1 VYGNNVPQ
9 SGTSIVMS
17 KSSGTGTLSG
27 TLTQST
33 DATGLAT
40 FGDLSIDVAG
50 TGKRLL
56 ATSTVG
62 SRESNDFVIT
72 MGAASQIV
80 FVQQPLNAVA
90 GASISPAVTIQL
102 RDAYNNNVPTA
113 GISITM
119 SLSSG
124 TGTLGGKKTE
134 VTDAAGIATF
144 TNLSVDLVGEK
155 KIKATWVDV
164 DTVESNT
171 FTITAGLA
179 TNFVFVSQPTNAVAG
194 VVIAPPVTVRLKDA
208 YGNNVLA
215 AGVAIGMS
223 LSTGAGV
230 LSGTTTK
237 PTDADGVATFSDL
250 WINLVGPKNL
260 SASGT
265 GYPTVESNGF
275 TITANAI
282 DHFTF
287 ATIGAQIAGTPFSIS
302 ITGLDVYGNTATGF
316 NGSVALTTSP
326 AGLITPTTS
335 NLFTSGLLT
344 QLVTITATGTGI
356 TILANGGSSS
366 NAFDVTASPHVYL
379 KADQALS
386 SSNILYPNTNW
397 NVTANDPGDWSYTG
411 SPVLSFYIVPEVGL
425 IFSSFDVTISWAG
438 TDLTYVGATAGN
450 VGGTNFS
457 ATLGSNQVT
466 IHNNAASGD
475 NPAIV
480 AGDYLAKVDLTIV
493 KPEYTTV
500 SVPTVTFARSGIGN
514 FTVTP
519 HGGEIKA
526 YLADVATATTDT
538 AGDGEVDFHDL
549 SLWSTSYWSGVPGY
563 GGPNNYKVKY
573 DFGPTMTHSVWAM
586 PAHYVDNVPTL
597 GPDAKIN
604 FEDLMVFS
612 ILYGQNATLPKTSPR
627 SGDAVEVSLGQPLAA
642 VGETR
647 IPVVLGGSVED
658 VRAMSIQ
665 VQGQFGKFL
674 GAESGSLFRSYSTP
688 VAVMG
693 RSEGSKVYVDMAV
706 MGLEN
711 PGAGAAG
718 EVVVLRFE
726 GSTKVMLTKVD
737 ARDSR
742 NDLITSKLV
751 KGAGDG
757 TPTAYRLEQNYPN
770 PFNPTTTI
778 RYEVPET
785 GPVTIDV
792 FDVLGRQVATLVD
805 QVKEAGYYNVQWNA
819 RDYQDRPVASGMY
832 IYRLQ
837 AGQFRSLLKMLLL
850 K

>member
-1 VYGNNVPQ
+1 
-9 SGTSIVMS
+9 
-17 KSSGTGTLSG
+17 
-27 TLTQST
+27 
-33 DATGLAT
+33 
-40 FGDLSIDVAG
+40 
-50 TGKRLL
+50 
-56 ATSTVG
+56 
-62 SRESNDFVIT
+62 
-72 MGAASQIV
+72 
-80 FVQQPLNAVA
+80 
-90 GASISPAVTIQL
+90 
-102 RDAYNNNVPTA
+102 
-113 GISITM
+113 
-119 SLSSG
+119 
-124 TGTLGGKKTE
+124 
-134 VTDAAGIATF
+134 
-144 TNLSVDLVGEK
+144 
-155 KIKATWVDV
+155 
-164 DTVESNT
+164 
-171 FTITAGLA
+171 
-179 TNFVFVSQPTNAVAG
+179 
-194 VVIAPPVTVRLKDA
+194 
-208 YGNNVLA
+208 
-215 AGVAIGMS
+215 
-223 LSTGAGV
+223 
-230 LSGTTTK
+230 
-237 PTDADGVATFSDL
+237 
-250 WINLVGPKNL
+250 
-260 SASGT
+260 
-265 GYPTVESNGF
+265 
-275 TITANAI
+275 
-282 DHFTF
+282 
-287 ATIGAQIAGTPFSIS
+287 
-302 ITGLDVYGNTATGF
+302 
-316 NGSVALTTSP
+316 
-326 AGLITPTTS
+326 
-335 NLFTSGLLT
+335 
-344 QLVTITATGTGI
+344 
-356 TILANGGSSS
+356 
-366 NAFDVTASPHVYL
+366 
-379 KADQALS
+379 
-386 SSNILYPNTNW
+386 
-397 NVTANDPGDWSYTG
+397 
-411 SPVLSFYIVPEVGL
+411 
-425 IFSSFDVTISWAG
+425 
-438 TDLTYVGATAGN
+438 
-450 VGGTNFS
+450 
-457 ATLGSNQVT
+457 
-466 IHNNAASGD
+466 
-475 NPAIV
+475 
-480 AGDYLAKVDLTIV
+480 
-493 KPEYTTV
+493 
-500 SVPTVTFARSGIGN
+500 
-514 FTVTP
+514 
-519 HGGEIKA
+519 
-526 YLADVATATTDT
+526 
-538 AGDGEVDFHDL
+538 
-549 SLWSTSYWSGVPGY
+549 
-563 GGPNNYKVKY
+563 
-573 DFGPTMTHSVWAM
+573 M

-711 PGAGAAG
+711 PGASAAG